1 MSFWKAKAGE
11 DNFRSSS
18 MRLSAMNDEPPLD
31 PACFLAGIIAW
42 PSFMRTHSQAKS
54 RTTDVPPTSRRPPL
68 TKSILMASGPYFF
81 PFLKSGQLREEL
93 FSLRGDHMPTLAR
106 GVRHQE
112 ALLVQPIPSFH
123 HTSRDLGLTGPVFI
137 PRRSRPYTL
146 VLVLKHAEE
155 VIAIQP
161 PILRNLA
168 FIPVEMYEEKFAE
181 MRQVGRQRS
190 SAVAKNEI
198 KGRNVITV

>member
-1 MSFWKAKAGE
+1 MLSRWHHGLALFHAHPPPGQVPHDGRTAHQST
-11 DNFRSSS
+11 SSV
-18 MRLSAMNDEPPLD
+18 NQVHFD
-31 PACFLAGIIAW
+31 GIGA
-42 PSFMRTHSQAKS
+42 
-54 RTTDVPPTSRRPPL
+54 V
-68 TKSILMASGPYFF
+68 FF

-161 PILRNLA
+161 PILLTLA
-168 FIPVEMYEEKFAE
+168 CIDVEMYEEKVAE
-181 MRQVGRQRS
+181 MR
-190 SAVAKNEI
+190 
-198 KGRNVITV
+198 